1 MTLDVAG
8 RHYEQ
13 AEDERRM
20 RRLDLFVA
28 INKRRDLL
36 RKRGLLNSGDEQ
48 LRKLEREYAELMAAS
63 RAQGFGR

>member
-13 AEDERRM
+13 AEDQRRL

-36 RKRGLLNSGDEQ
+36 RKRQQHGPDAE
-48 LRKLEREYAELMAAS
+48 LRKLETEYAQLMAAS
-63 RAQGFGR
+63 RASGFGR